1 MIKHAVSYHKYNID
15 VLTFKDKYYLNE
27 IFSYYDNSHLVTKA
41 VYEKNLIKDFRLIC
55 GLQDKNSE
63 LYSELI
69 LAINKFNKGIYKH
82 IVPNTVSS
90 KILNKT
96 NIRIYNS
103 IKIKLFPDDA
113 VRYLS
118 SKNEYLLSV
127 FISNSLFTYHH
138 R

>member
-15 VLTFKDKYYLNE
+15 VLTFKDKYYLIE

-55 GLQDKNSE
+55 GLQYKNSE
-63 LYSELI
+63 LYSKLI

-82 IVPNTVSS
+82 IVSNVVSS

-103 IKIKLFPDDA
+103 IKIILFPDDA
-113 VRYLS
+113 VRYQS

-127 FISNSLFTYHH
+127 FISNSWFTYHH

>member
-1 MIKHAVSYHKYNID
+1 MIKHAGSYHKYNID

-55 GLQDKNSE
+55 GLQYKNSE

-69 LAINKFNKGIYKH
+69 LAINKLNKGIYKH
-82 IVPNTVSS
+82 IVSNVVSS

-103 IKIKLFPDDA
+103 IKIILFPDDA
-113 VRYLS
+113 VRYQS

-127 FISNSLFTYHH
+127 FISNS
-138 R
+138 

>member
-15 VLTFKDKYYLNE
+15 VLTFKDKYYLIE

-55 GLQDKNSE
+55 GLQYKNSE

-69 LAINKFNKGIYKH
+69 LAINKLNKGIYKH
-82 IVPNTVSS
+82 IVSNVVSS

-103 IKIKLFPDDA
+103 IKIILFPDDA
-113 VRYLS
+113 VRYQS

-127 FISNSLFTYHH
+127 FISNS
-138 R
+138 

>member
-1 MIKHAVSYHKYNID
+1 MIKHAASYHKYNID

-55 GLQDKNSE
+55 GLQYKNSE

-69 LAINKFNKGIYKH
+69 LAINKLNKGIYKH
-82 IVPNTVSS
+82 IVSNVVSS

-103 IKIKLFPDDA
+103 IKIILFPDDA
-113 VRYLS
+113 VRYQS
-118 SKNEYLLSV
+118 SNNEYLLSV
-127 FISNSLFTYHH
+127 FISNS
-138 R
+138 

>member
-1 MIKHAVSYHKYNID
+1 MIKHAASYHKYNID

-55 GLQDKNSE
+55 GLQYKNSE

-69 LAINKFNKGIYKH
+69 LAINKLNKGTYKH
-82 IVPNTVSS
+82 IVSNTVSS

-103 IKIKLFPDDA
+103 IKIILFPDDA

-127 FISNSLFTYHH
+127 FISNS
-138 R
+138 

>member
-1 MIKHAVSYHKYNID
+1 MIKHAASYHKYNID
-15 VLTFKDKYYLNE
+15 VLTFKDKYYLIE

-55 GLQDKNSE
+55 GLQYKNSE
-63 LYSELI
+63 LYSKLI

-82 IVPNTVSS
+82 IVSNVVSS

-103 IKIKLFPDDA
+103 IKIILFPDDA
-113 VRYLS
+113 VRYQS

-127 FISNSLFTYHH
+127 FISNS
-138 R
+138 

>member
-1 MIKHAVSYHKYNID
+1 MIKHAGSYHKYNID

-55 GLQDKNSE
+55 GLQYKNSE

-69 LAINKFNKGIYKH
+69 LAINKLNKGIYKH
-82 IVPNTVSS
+82 IVSNVVSS

-103 IKIKLFPDDA
+103 IKIILFPDDA
-113 VRYLS
+113 VRYQS
-118 SKNEYLLSV
+118 SNNEYLLSV
-127 FISNSLFTYHH
+127 FISNS
-138 R
+138 

>member
-55 GLQDKNSE
+55 GLQYKNSE

-82 IVPNTVSS
+82 IVSNVVSS

-103 IKIKLFPDDA
+103 IKIILFPDDA
-113 VRYLS
+113 VRYQS

-127 FISNSLFTYHH
+127 FISNS
-138 R
+138 

>member
-1 MIKHAVSYHKYNID
+1 MSYHKYNID
-15 VLTFKDKYYLNE
+15 VLTIKDKYYLNE

-82 IVPNTVSS
+82 LVSNTVSS

-96 NIRIYNS
+96 NIPIYNS
-103 IKIKLFPDDA
+103 IKIILFPGDA
-113 VRYLS
+113 VRYQS
-118 SKNEYLLSV
+118 SKNEYLLAV

>member
-15 VLTFKDKYYLNE
+15 VLTFKDKYYLIE

-55 GLQDKNSE
+55 GLQYKNSE
-63 LYSELI
+63 LYSKLI

-82 IVPNTVSS
+82 IVSNVVSS

-103 IKIKLFPDDA
+103 IKIILFPDDT

-127 FISNSLFTYHH
+127 FISNS
-138 R
+138 

>member
-55 GLQDKNSE
+55 GLQYKNRE

-82 IVPNTVSS
+82 IVSNVVSS

-103 IKIKLFPDDA
+103 IKIILFPDDA
-113 VRYLS
+113 VRYQS

-127 FISNSLFTYHH
+127 FISNS
-138 R
+138 